1 MYKYV
6 CPHAVLGLLGRRPIY
21 CMCPHT
27 TEYVYYTPIRVLILL
42 NMCVLMQYWAYWG
55 FAPHGLALALYF
67 LLPILF
73 SGGSK
78 KAIAKGTQAEPPSAA
93 PSSSAADPKPQPQ
106 KTEDKKK
113 N

>member
-1 MYKYV
+1 
-6 CPHAVLGLLGRRPIY
+6 
-21 CMCPHT
+21 
-27 TEYVYYTPIRVLILL
+27 
-42 NMCVLMQYWAYWG
+42 MCVPMQYWAYWG

-78 KAIAKGTQAEPPSAA
+78 KAIAKGAQPKPPSAA

-106 KTEDKKK
+106 QTEDKKI